1 LNYKGLA
8 NTKNSIGGERG
19 GGLYHIEKGSIKT
32 THSFIMIPLGNRKQ
46 RDRENDKSEREK
58 KEKYVKERVK

>member
-8 NTKNSIGGERG
+8 NTKNSIGGEGG

-46 RDRENDKSEREK
+46 RDRENNKTEREK

>member
-8 NTKNSIGGERG
+8 NTKNSIWGEGG

>member
-1 LNYKGLA
+1 
-8 NTKNSIGGERG
+8 
-19 GGLYHIEKGSIKT
+19 
-32 THSFIMIPLGNRKQ
+32 MIPLGNRKQ